1 MAHSY
6 VNDFGGASTS
16 HLNRSSLNIAARPTR
31 YTVDGVGRDS
41 YIARNNGGLYAKYNE
56 AACASLGTF

>member
-6 VNDFGGASTS
+6 VKDFGGATTS
-16 HLNRSSLNIAARPTR
+16 SLHRSALNIAARPTR

-41 YIARNNGGLYAKYNE
+41 YIARNNGGLYSKY
-56 AACASLGTF
+56 